1 MVIGGQATRA
11 QANLDALMDT
21 MAGLVEQE
29 TGQAWDWRAAV
40 DAINAEYERAV
51 AELEGMD
58 DGQPA

>member
-1 MVIGGQATRA
+1 
-11 QANLDALMDT
+11 MDT